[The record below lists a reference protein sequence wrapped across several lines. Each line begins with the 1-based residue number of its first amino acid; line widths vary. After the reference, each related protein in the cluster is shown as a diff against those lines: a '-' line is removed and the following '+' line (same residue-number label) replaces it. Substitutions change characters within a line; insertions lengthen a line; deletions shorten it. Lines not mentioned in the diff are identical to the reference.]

1 MYPCT
6 PVPIYHVHQ
15 IHDPNPQPSQPEA
28 ALVSVVLAP
37 PLICSAQGEVQ
48 RRASTDILRCP
59 TSTSKKNNKGPH
71 GSTPRKTNSKHQMVS
86 R

>member
-6 PVPIYHVHQ
+6 HVPMYHVHQ
-15 IHDPNPQPSQPEA
+15 IHSANPQPSQPEA

-37 PLICSAQGEVQ
+37 LLICSARGEVQ

-59 TSTSKKNNKGPH
+59 TSTSKNKQQ
-71 GSTPRKTNSKHQMVS
+71 GSRWIDTQENQRQTIKWVV
-86 R
+86 